1 MWGFLLFQSSV
12 KSPFDPFIKGEK
24 LNYIK
29 MILFPNTIQFLLTY
43 GLSKL
48 WETKKNLLKLSSKR
62 LIIQLIHIKQYV
74 VYLLATQSPSVY
86 SSEGRWG
93 SIQASVSGKTHGDE
107 AWEGHQRWQGTT
119 FKAWTQKSE
128 GTEAKHICCCQGP
141 PDRIKELRLQ
151 KYGRLVTAQSENQ
164 IGIFRF

>member
-62 LIIQLIHIKQYV
+62 LIIQLIHIKQYI
-74 VYLLATQSPSVY
+74 VYLLATQRPSVY
-86 SSEGRWG
+86 SSEGGGDHTGFSIWKDPWRWG
-93 SIQASVSGKTHGDE
+93 LRRTPTLAGHHIQSLDTREWRHRGKTHLFLSGSS
-107 AWEGHQRWQGTT
+107 WQDKGVKTADVWQT
-119 FKAWTQKSE
+119 SYSAVWK
-128 GTEAKHICCCQGP
+128 
-141 PDRIKELRLQ
+141 PDWDI
-151 KYGRLVTAQSENQ
+151 
-164 IGIFRF
+164 

>member
-12 KSPFDPFIKGEK
+12 KIPFYPFIKGEK

-74 VYLLATQSPSVY
+74 VYLLATQRPSVY
-86 SSEGRWG
+86 SSEGG
-93 SIQASVSGKTHGDE
+93 GD
-107 AWEGHQRWQGTT
+107 QY
-119 FKAWTQKSE
+119 
-128 GTEAKHICCCQGP
+128 
-141 PDRIKELRLQ
+141 RLQ
-151 KYGRLVTAQSENQ
+151 YLERPMEMRLEKDTNAGRAPHSKPGHKRVKAQRQNTFVLVRVLLT
-164 IGIFRF
+164 G